1 MEEKNRE
8 AFASFLATV
17 AEVRRVLNKKEWPL
31 VMKKAAVCQ
40 TMIIGGK
47 EINTDVHM
55 YNAFSKIVMLW
66 LEDMLPEAALLEAC
80 EHTFELAGARE
91 LLDQIDGYCE
101 KMDAI
106 MDLMTNGIHI
116 NNIDGAEEE

>member
-1 MEEKNRE
+1 MLDNKDKE

-17 AEVRRVLNKKEWPL
+17 AGVRRVLNKKEWPL
-31 VMKKAAVCQ
+31 AMKKTAICQ

-47 EINTDVHM
+47 EMEADVHM

-80 EHTFELAGARE
+80 EHTFELAGASE
-91 LLDQIDGYCE
+91 LLAQIDGHCE

-106 MDLMTNGIHI
+106 RDLLTNGIHI
-116 NNIDGAEEE
+116 NLDE

>member
-17 AEVRRVLNKKEWPL
+17 AGVRRVLNKEWPL
-31 VMKKAAVCQ
+31 AMKKTAICQ
-40 TMIIGGK
+40 TMIIGG
-47 EINTDVHM
+47 ERMNADVHM

-66 LEDMLPEAALLEAC
+66 MEDVLPEAALLEAC
-80 EHTFELAGARE
+80 EHTFEIAGARE
-91 LLDQIDGYCE
+91 LLDEIDGHCE

-116 NNIDGAEEE
+116 NIDGAEEE

>member
-8 AFASFLATV
+8 AFVSFLATV
-17 AEVRRVLNKKEWPL
+17 AGVRRVLNKKWPL
-31 VMKKAAVCQ
+31 AMKKTAICQ
-40 TMIIGGK
+40 TMIIGG
-47 EINTDVHM
+47 ERMNADVHM

-66 LEDMLPEAALLEAC
+66 MEDVLPEAALLEAC
-80 EHTFELAGARE
+80 EHTFEIAGARE
-91 LLDQIDGYCE
+91 LLDEIDGHCE

-116 NNIDGAEEE
+116 NIDGAEEE

>member
-1 MEEKNRE
+1 MLEDKDKEV
-8 AFASFLATV
+8 FASFLATV
-17 AEVRRVLNKKEWPL
+17 AGVRRVLNKKEWPL
-31 VMKKAAVCQ
+31 AMKKAAVCQ

-47 EINTDVHM
+47 EMNADVHM

-80 EHTFELAGARE
+80 EHTFELAGANE
-91 LLDQIDGYCE
+91 LLDQIDGLCE

-106 MDLMTNGIHI
+106 RDLLTNGIHI
-116 NNIDGAEEE
+116 NIDEEG